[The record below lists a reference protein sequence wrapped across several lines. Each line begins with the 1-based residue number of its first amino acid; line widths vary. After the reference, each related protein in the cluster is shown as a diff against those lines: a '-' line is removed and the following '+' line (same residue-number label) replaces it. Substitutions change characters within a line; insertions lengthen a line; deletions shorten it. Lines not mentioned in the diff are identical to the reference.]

1 MAGTNKINKL
11 ISNGPC
17 IILKDPQLP
26 ENIGMCARSMLNYGF
41 SDLRI
46 VNPKK
51 TFPNN
56 KAISAS
62 AGAFDKI
69 IKKTRVFSNLEE
81 AMKSI
86 KVLFAT
92 SVRVRDLEKNIL
104 TPREAIKL
112 ILKKYKYSKIGF
124 LFGPEKA
131 GLNNADLSEANFII
145 QIPTNPGFGSL
156 NLAMAVNIICY
167 EWFINYHKK
176 ISTDIS
182 KNIEV
187 VDKKKLT
194 NFKKFLIE
202 NIYESGFFKNKDSEK
217 LETNVKNIFSK
228 SLLTNKEL
236 LILYG
241 IIKSLKNYEIN
252 N

>member
-1 MAGTNKINKL
+1 MAGTNKTNKL
-11 ISNGPC
+11 INNGPC

-26 ENIGMCARSMLNYGF
+26 ENIGMCARAMFNYGF

-46 VNPKK
+46 INPKK
-51 TFPNN
+51 AFPNDR
-56 KAISAS
+56 AISAS

-69 IKKTRVFSNLEE
+69 LKNTRVFTNLKE

-86 KVLFAT
+86 QILFAT

-104 TPREAIKL
+104 TPREAVKL
-112 ILKKYKYSKIGF
+112 IINKYKKSKIGF

-131 GLNNADLSEANFII
+131 GLNNTDLSEANFII

-167 EWFINYHKK
+167 EWFVNYHKK
-176 ISTDIS
+176 ISIEIK
-182 KNIEV
+182 KNVEL
-187 VDKKKLT
+187 VDKKKLSK
-194 NFKKFLIE
+194 FKSFLIE
-202 NIYESGFFKNKDSEK
+202 NIHETGFFKNKDFEK

-228 SLLTNKEL
+228 SFLTNKEL

-241 IIKSLKNYEIN
+241 IVKSLKNYEIN

>member
-1 MAGTNKINKL
+1 
-11 ISNGPC
+11 
-17 IILKDPQLP
+17 
-26 ENIGMCARSMLNYGF
+26 MLNYGF

-51 TFPNN
+51 AFPND

-86 KVLFAT
+86 KILFAT

-112 ILKKYKYSKIGF
+112 IIKKYKYSKIGF

-176 ISTDIS
+176 ISTNIS

-202 NIYESGFFKNKDSEK
+202 NIYESGFLKIKILKNLKQMLK
-217 LETNVKNIFSK
+217 TFFQK

>member
-1 MAGTNKINKL
+1 MAGTNKKNKL

-17 IILKDPQLP
+17 VILKDPQLP

-46 VNPKK
+46 INPKK
-51 TFPNN
+51 AFPNDR
-56 KAISAS
+56 AISAS

-69 IKKTRVFSNLEE
+69 AKNIRVFSKLEE
-81 AMKSI
+81 AMKSVQI
-86 KVLFAT
+86 LFAT

-104 TPREAIKL
+104 TPREAITL
-112 ILKKYKYSKIGF
+112 IINKYKYCKIGF

-131 GLNNADLSEANFII
+131 GLNNTDLSEANFII
-145 QIPTNPGFGSL
+145 KIPTNPGFGSL
-156 NLAMAVNIICY
+156 NLAMAVNVICY
-167 EWFINYHKK
+167 EWFVNYYKK
-176 ISTDIS
+176 ITTEIK
-182 KNIEV
+182 KNVELA
-187 VDKKKLT
+187 DKKKLT
-194 NFKKFLIE
+194 NFKKFLLE
-202 NIYESGFFKNKDSEK
+202 NIHETGFFKNKGFEK

-241 IIKSLKNYEIN
+241 IIKSLKNY
-252 N
+252 

>member
-1 MAGTNKINKL
+1 MAGTNKRKKL

-51 TFPNN
+51 ALPND
-56 KAISAS
+56 KAMSAS
-62 AGAFDKI
+62 AGAFEKI
-69 IKKTRVFSNLEE
+69 AKNTKIFSNLEE
-81 AMKSI
+81 AMKSVQI
-86 KVLFAT
+86 LFAT
-92 SVRVRDLEKNIL
+92 SVRVRDLEKNII

-112 ILKKYKYSKIGF
+112 IIKKHKYSKIGF

-131 GLNNADLSEANFII
+131 GLNNTDLSEANFII

-176 ISTDIS
+176 ISTEIKKS
-182 KNIEV
+182 VELA
-187 VDKKKLT
+187 DKKKLT
-194 NFKKFLIE
+194 NFKKFLIK
-202 NIYESGFFKNKDSEK
+202 NIHEIGFFKNKDFEK
-217 LETNVKNIFSK
+217 LEINIKNIFSK
-228 SLLTNKEL
+228 SLITNKEL

-241 IIKSLKNYEIN
+241 IIKSLKKYEIN

>member
-1 MAGTNKINKL
+1 MAGTNKTNKL

-51 TFPNN
+51 AFPND

-62 AGAFDKI
+62 AGAFGKI

-81 AMKSI
+81 AMKNI
-86 KVLFAT
+86 QILFAT
-92 SVRVRDLEKNIL
+92 SVRVRDIEKNIL

-112 ILKKYKYSKIGF
+112 LINKYKYSKIGF

-131 GLNNADLSEANFII
+131 GLHNTDLSEANFII

-167 EWFINYHKK
+167 EWFINHHKK
-176 ISTDIS
+176 ISTEIN
-182 KNIEV
+182 KNVEL
-187 VDKKKLT
+187 VDKNNLT
-194 NFKKFLIE
+194 IFKKFLIE
-202 NIYESGFFKNKDSEK
+202 NIHETGFFKNKDFEK

-236 LILYG
+236 LMLYG
-241 IIKSLKNYEIN
+241 IIKSLKNYKIN

>member
-1 MAGTNKINKL
+1 MAGTNKRNKL

-51 TFPNN
+51 AFPNER
-56 KAISAS
+56 AISAS

-69 IKKTRVFSNLEE
+69 IKSTRIFSNFKE
-81 AMKSI
+81 AMKSVQ
-86 KVLFAT
+86 VLFAT

-112 ILKKYKYSKIGF
+112 IIEKYKYRKIGF

-131 GLNNADLSEANFII
+131 GLINTDISEANFVI

-167 EWFINYHKK
+167 EWFINHHKK
-176 ISTDIS
+176 VSTKIK
-182 KNIEV
+182 KNIV
-187 VDKKKLT
+187 LADKENLKK
-194 NFKKFLIE
+194 FKKFLIE
-202 NIYESGFFKNKDSEK
+202 NIHETGFFKNKDSEK

-241 IIKSLKNYEIN
+241 IIKSLKKYEIN

>member
-1 MAGTNKINKL
+1 MAGTNKRNKL

-17 IILKDPQLP
+17 IILKEPQLQ
-26 ENIGMCARSMLNYGF
+26 ENIGMCARSMLNYGL

-51 TFPNN
+51 AFPDER
-56 KAISAS
+56 AISAS

-86 KVLFAT
+86 KILFAT

-112 ILKKYKYSKIGF
+112 IIKKYKYTKIGF

-131 GLNNADLSEANFII
+131 GLNNTDLSEANFII

-176 ISTDIS
+176 ISKDIRN
-182 KNIEV
+182 NIEV

-202 NIYESGFFKNKDSEK
+202 NIDESGFFKNKDSEK

-241 IIKSLKNYEIN
+241 IIKSLKNYKIN

>member
-1 MAGTNKINKL
+1 
-11 ISNGPC
+11 
-17 IILKDPQLP
+17 
-26 ENIGMCARSMLNYGF
+26 
-41 SDLRI
+41 
-46 VNPKK
+46 
-51 TFPNN
+51 
-56 KAISAS
+56 
-62 AGAFDKI
+62 
-69 IKKTRVFSNLEE
+69 
-81 AMKSI
+81 MKSI
-86 KVLFAT
+86 KIVFAT

-104 TPREAIKL
+104 TPRQAIKL
-112 ILKKYKYSKIGF
+112 IIKKYKYSKIGF

-176 ISTDIS
+176 ISIDIS

-202 NIYESGFFKNKDSEK
+202 NIDESGFFKNKDSEK

-241 IIKSLKNYEIN
+241 IVKSLKNYEIN

>member
-1 MAGTNKINKL
+1 
-11 ISNGPC
+11 
-17 IILKDPQLP
+17 
-26 ENIGMCARSMLNYGF
+26 MLNYGF

-46 VNPKK
+46 GNPKK
-51 TFPNN
+51 GFPND

-69 IKKTRVFSNLEE
+69 LKNRRVFTNFKE
-81 AMKSI
+81 AMKSVEI
-86 KVLFAT
+86 LFAT

-112 ILKKYKYSKIGF
+112 IINKYKNTKIGF

-131 GLNNADLSEANFII
+131 GLNNSDFSEANFII

-176 ISTDIS
+176 ISTVIR
-182 KNIEV
+182 KNVEL

-202 NIYESGFFKNKDSEK
+202 NIHETGFFKNKEFEK
-217 LETNVKNIFSK
+217 LETNVKNIFPK
-228 SLLTNKEL
+228 F
-236 LILYG
+236 Y
-241 IIKSLKNYEIN
+241 
-252 N
+252 

>member
-1 MAGTNKINKL
+1 MAGTNKKNKL
-11 ISNGPC
+11 IQSEPC

-51 TFPNN
+51 SWPNK
-56 KAISAS
+56 KALASS
-62 AGAFDKI
+62 AGAFDN
-69 IKKTRVFSNLEE
+69 IKKSTKVFSSFE
-81 AMKSI
+81 KSI
-86 KVLFAT
+86 KGVEILFAT
-92 SVRVRDLEKNIL
+92 SVRARDLEKTIL
-104 TPREAIKL
+104 TPRKAIRMIKN
-112 ILKKYKYSKIGF
+112 KFSNNNIGF

-131 GLNNADLSEANFII
+131 GLNNNDLSEANFII

-167 EWFINYHKK
+167 EWFINYNQ
-176 ISTDIS
+176 
-182 KNIEV
+182 NITKELENLLEIA
-187 VDKKKLT
+187 DKKNLLK
-194 NFKKFLIE
+194 FKKFLIK
-202 NIYESGFFKNKDSEK
+202 NLYEARFFNDKTLQK
-217 LETNVKNIFSK
+217 LEINVKNIFSK
-228 SLLTNKEL
+228 SMLTDKDL

-241 IIKSLKNYEIN
+241 IIKSLKNYKIN